1 MKESSK
7 NFLISLVVILLFTLV
22 LQYTSLINV
31 SAADDHYFFNCKN
44 KDYKVYVK
52 SLNGTQVKADC
63 TSIIIKKNGSIVSR
77 NLIDFGDKNDSIET
91 LTNLK
96 KTSIYNKSS
105 TTYKI
110 DNMVLTH
117 AHIDHVKGLK
127 SLYNEM
133 KKNKKIKVHIGTL
146 YLNYVYITNGDASHK
161 HYNLLADLKDLAAM
175 TGKFTVENVCVF
187 TRYNYDISNFN
198 VKDKLSG
205 LAKLVKKAN
214 GKASTWSC
222 KNTIKKVN
230 VGGGVFM
237 TILPAITKFDN
248 GQPEDDVNNS
258 TLMVVIKDK
267 TMGTNG
273 TGNFKIDIM
282 SDIKV
287 ATNKGAIEGIEKLL
301 EQDKSGNYK
310 YSQYISELS
319 KNKFEELILK
329 MPHHGVFGYTSYQKG
344 MLKKM
349 FKVMEPTW
357 VIGTA
362 WTVKDRQKSYQD
374 CRSFINSLNNEI
386 DEKYE
391 GPFIDI
397 EKTFN
402 NIAFIY

>member
-133 KKNKKIKVHIGTL
+133 KKKQ
-146 YLNYVYITNGDASHK
+146 
-161 HYNLLADLKDLAAM
+161 
-175 TGKFTVENVCVF
+175 
-187 TRYNYDISNFN
+187 
-198 VKDKLSG
+198 
-205 LAKLVKKAN
+205 
-214 GKASTWSC
+214 
-222 KNTIKKVN
+222 KN
-230 VGGGVFM
+230 
-237 TILPAITKFDN
+237 
-248 GQPEDDVNNS
+248 
-258 TLMVVIKDK
+258 
-267 TMGTNG
+267 
-273 TGNFKIDIM
+273 
-282 SDIKV
+282 
-287 ATNKGAIEGIEKLL
+287 
-301 EQDKSGNYK
+301 
-310 YSQYISELS
+310 
-319 KNKFEELILK
+319 
-329 MPHHGVFGYTSYQKG
+329 
-344 MLKKM
+344 
-349 FKVMEPTW
+349 
-357 VIGTA
+357 
-362 WTVKDRQKSYQD
+362 
-374 CRSFINSLNNEI
+374 
-386 DEKYE
+386 
-391 GPFIDI
+391 
-397 EKTFN
+397 
-402 NIAFIY
+402 